1 MERTDYRLAAI
12 LYTDIAGF
20 SKMMEKNEA
29 LTLELL
35 QKHNDIIEAIVAK
48 KGGTVIKTIGDA
60 FLIDFRNTV
69 DALQSAI
76 DIQYQLY
83 EYNKLHMDLPLL
95 VRIGVHLGDIYFY
108 KNDALGEGINIAAR
122 LQSVA
127 HPGCICMSHDVYN
140 HVLNKVEFKAEKLG
154 RVSLKNITK
163 EIHAYE
169 IATPNI
175 EFDPNRDARTIL
187 VPDKE
192 EKAAAET
199 GLAALVPPG
208 GGQTATVTAAK
219 SAVVRRATKT
229 SSAGAMP
236 LAPTKIVDTA
246 VDAGEASTAGEQQQ
260 LHPSDDEARAK
271 DIKRRIMLD
280 IKSAGRRLSVDQMRI
295 RYRSEGNLAN
305 SVIEDLAVKG
315 FLLEDRASSNESTPD
330 PDLRS
335 DIVHTVN
342 TLEYRI
348 EDEIRRGLNAA
359 FAHRRKY
366 QDLHDHRPGR
376 VEMRVRDRAIKDE
389 VDEDRRGAGKW
400 ERRVDKSRFRS
411 AADGLV
417 DYEKYAKKTR
427 SEASSAIAGFVG
439 HALSFIAVN
448 GVLMAI
454 NASTSPGFPWAL
466 FPLGGWGIGLLEHL
480 VSVMRKAEKA
490 KDLKRLPELDHEK
503 LELFKALQKKKDGFW
518 MHLSSTLT
526 TTGFLAAINLLT
538 SPGFLWFLI
547 PGIGMAIGLFTHAA
561 SYAMKKSEL
570 EKSLLESFGL
580 SGSWSRALRRMPAMA
595 KETPEDLGPY
605 QPLVDEAKAIRLSII
620 AQTGASSTDDS
631 AKKGKGTRVGGKG
644 SGEKGKGE
652 KDKGDS
658 TGFGAAWDG
667 DLLPTLDSYVEQI
680 GLLAKR
686 TCEVDRIID
695 LIPMD
700 ALGKDKADLT
710 LKMQEAVGVGLKK
723 EYEKSLSEIEKQEK
737 SFAELKEQQ
746 ELMELRLRS
755 SVNTMKQMRIDLAR
769 LSGMPAGGENAPMNA
784 IRDKTAELNH
794 YLDDLKAGYEELDRL
809 EALALPATV
818 GGDEGED

>member
-83 EYNKLHMDLPLL
+83 EYNKLHPELPLL

-187 VPDKE
+187 IPDKE
-192 EKAAAET
+192 EKAASET
-199 GLAALVPPG
+199 ALAALVPAG
-208 GGQTATVTAAK
+208 GGQTATITAAK
-219 SAVVRRATKT
+219 PRVTRKATKT
-229 SSAGAMP
+229 SSAGATP
-236 LAPTKIVDTA
+236 PDVSNIAETSGSASEASI
-246 VDAGEASTAGEQQQ
+246 AGEKQKQKP
-260 LHPSDDEARAK
+260 LDEDARAK

-280 IKSAGRRLSVDQMRI
+280 IKSAGRRLGVDQMRI
-295 RYRSEGNLAN
+295 RYRSEGQLAI
-305 SVIEDLAVKG
+305 SVIEDLAAKG
-315 FLLEDRASSNESTPD
+315 FLLGDEIPSEESTES
-330 PDLRS
+330 PDLRD

-359 FAHRRKY
+359 FAHRR
-366 QDLHDHRPGR
+366 QRHDGR
-376 VEMRVRDRAIKDE
+376 DVREEIKVRVRGLKDE

-400 ERRVDKSRFRS
+400 ERRLDKSRFRS

-427 SEASSAIAGFVG
+427 SEASSSIAGFVG

-480 VSVMRKAEKA
+480 VSVMRKTEKA
-490 KDLKRLPELDHEK
+490 KDLKHLPELDPEK
-503 LELFKALQKKKDGFW
+503 LELFKSLQKKKDGFW

-526 TTGFLAAINLLT
+526 TTCFLAAINLIT

-580 SGSWSRALRRMPAMA
+580 SGSWAGALRNMPATA
-595 KETPEDLGPY
+595 KVAPEDLGPY

-620 AQTGASSTDDS
+620 AQTGTGSTS
-631 AKKGKGTRVGGKG
+631 EAAKKGKGTRA
-644 SGEKGKGE
+644 GEKGKNV
-652 KDKGDS
+652 KGKGAS
-658 TGFGAAWDG
+658 SGFGAAWDG

-686 TCEVDRIID
+686 TYEVDRIID

-700 ALGKDKADLT
+700 ALGKDKADLA
-710 LKMQEAVGVGLKK
+710 LKMEEAVGVGLKK
-723 EYEKSLSEIEKQEK
+723 EYEKSLAEIEKQEK

-769 LSGMPAGGENAPMNA
+769 LSGMPAGGENAPLNA
-784 IRDKTAELNH
+784 IRDKTVELNH

-809 EALALPATV
+809 EALALPAAV
-818 GGDEGED
+818 GGDEEED